1 MINMSLIDKIFQE
14 TKSNNK
20 IALMPFIMAG
30 DPNIETTIK
39 ALNILDNSGSHMIEL
54 GIPYSDPLAD
64 GIIIQSSAQRAL
76 NQGFRINHVFSILEK
91 INLSI
96 PIIIFCYFN
105 LILHYG
111 INNFIYKLYQLNVK
125 GIIIPDLPIEEA
137 DEVLMTC
144 KQYNINLN
152 MLVSPVS
159 TESRI
164 KLILEKSNGFI
175 YLVSSTGVTGIRH
188 NFSYVIKDKIELIRG
203 YSNKPIVIGF
213 GVSKPSHIKQIKAW
227 GADGIIIGSACMQQ
241 ISKSTESNG
250 LDDFKNFINEMIQSI

>member
-1 MINMSLIDKIFQE
+1 MKMSMIDKIFQE

-30 DPNIETTIK
+30 DPNIQTTIK
-39 ALNILDNSGSHMIEL
+39 ALNILDKSGSHMIEL

-76 NQGFRINHVFSILEK
+76 NKGFRINHIFSILEN

-105 LILHYG
+105 LVLHYG
-111 INNFIYKLYQLNVK
+111 VANFIYKLYQLNVK
-125 GIIIPDLPIEEA
+125 GIIIPDLPVEEA
-137 DEVLMTC
+137 DEILMLC
-144 KQYNINLN
+144 EQYDINLN

-175 YLVSSTGVTGIRH
+175 YLVSSTGVTGIRDK
-188 NFSYVIKDKIELIRG
+188 FSNVIKDKIEIIRR
-203 YSNKPIVIGF
+203 YSSKPVVIGF
-213 GVSKPSHIKQIKAW
+213 GVSKPSHIQQIKAW
-227 GADGIIIGSACMQQ
+227 GADGIIIGSACMQH
-241 ISKSTESNG
+241 ISKDNESSE
-250 LDDFKNFINEMIQSI
+250 LDDFKHFINEMIQYI

>member
-1 MINMSLIDKIFQE
+1 MSLIDKIFAE

-39 ALNILDNSGSHMIEL
+39 VLNVLDKSGSHMIEL
-54 GIPYSDPLAD
+54 GVPYSDPLAD
-64 GIIIQSSAQRAL
+64 GIVIQSSAQRAL
-76 NQGFRINHVFSILEK
+76 NKGFRINHLFSILEN

-125 GIIIPDLPIEEA
+125 GIIIPDLPVEET
-137 DEVLMTC
+137 DEILILC
-144 KQYNINLN
+144 QQYNIILN

-164 KLILEKSNGFI
+164 KLIVEKTNGFI
-175 YLVSSTGVTGIRH
+175 YLVSSTGVTGIRE
-188 NFSYVIKDKIELIRG
+188 NFSDAIKDKIQIIRK
-203 YSNKPIVIGF
+203 YSNRPIVIGF

-227 GADGIIIGSACMQQ
+227 GADGIIIGSACMQH
-241 ISKSTESNG
+241 ISKSTEANK
-250 LDDFKNFINEMIQSI
+250 LDDFKNFINEMIQAT

>member
-1 MINMSLIDKIFQE
+1 MSLIDKIFAE

-39 ALNILDNSGSHMIEL
+39 VLNVLDKSGSHMIEL
-54 GIPYSDPLAD
+54 GVPYSDPLAD
-64 GIIIQSSAQRAL
+64 GIVIQSSAQRAL
-76 NQGFRINHVFSILEK
+76 NKGFRINHLFSILEN

-125 GIIIPDLPIEEA
+125 GIIIPDLPVEET
-137 DEVLMTC
+137 DEILILC
-144 KQYNINLN
+144 QQYNIILN

-164 KLILEKSNGFI
+164 KLIVEKTNGFI
-175 YLVSSTGVTGIRH
+175 YLVSSTGVTGIRE
-188 NFSYVIKDKIELIRG
+188 NFSDAIKDKIQIIRK
-203 YSNKPIVIGF
+203 YSNRPIVIGF

-227 GADGIIIGSACMQQ
+227 GADGIIIGSACMQH
-241 ISKSTESNG
+241 ISKSTEANK
-250 LDDFKNFINEMIQSI
+250 LDDFKNFINEMIQAI

>member
-1 MINMSLIDKIFQE
+1 
-14 TKSNNK
+14 
-20 IALMPFIMAG
+20 MAG
-30 DPNIETTIK
+30 DPNIETTVK
-39 ALNILDNSGSHMIEL
+39 ALNILDKSGSHMIEL

-64 GIIIQSSAQRAL
+64 GPIMQASAQRAL
-76 NQGFRINHVFSILEK
+76 NRGFRINHVFSILENIK
-91 INLSI
+91 LSI

-137 DEVLMTC
+137 DEILMIC
-144 KQYNINLN
+144 QQYKINLN

-164 KLILEKSNGFI
+164 SSIVKKANGFI
-175 YLVSSTGVTGIRH
+175 YLVSSTGVTGIRD
-188 NFSYVIKDKIELIRG
+188 NFSDVIKDKIETIRK
-203 YSNKPIVIGF
+203 YSTKPIVIGF

-227 GADGIIIGSACMQQ
+227 GADGIIIGSACIQE
-241 ISKSTESNG
+241 ISKSTQSDELN
-250 LDDFKNFINEMIQSI
+250 DFKNFLNKMIESI